1 MPAYIPLSEDAGS
14 GRSRCDVVGAA
25 DLGRFGIDRVFP
37 RICDRRSSVRSYGR
51 VCTAITRTIRRRSFD
66 AWLDSIWAAVV
77 GRRIAMGAR
86 FVATRRH
93 AHSTGQ
99 IIRRRFFR
107 RAYQICPN
115 GAAWPG
121 DRSFPGGIELD
132 HLAALMGFQSLRSF
146 SLAGGWERRCTA
158 LL

>member
-1 MPAYIPLSEDAGS
+1 
-14 GRSRCDVVGAA
+14 
-25 DLGRFGIDRVFP
+25 
-37 RICDRRSSVRSYGR
+37 
-51 VCTAITRTIRRRSFD
+51 
-66 AWLDSIWAAVV
+66 
-77 GRRIAMGAR
+77 MGAR

-121 DRSFPGGIELD
+121 DRSFPAGSSSITW
-132 HLAALMGFQSLRSF
+132 QRSWVF
-146 SLAGGWERRCTA
+146 NPFAVFLSPAGGNVDA
-158 LL
+158 LLCYDGIDSHITARPDPRAVDPMFTPIDFHRGV